1 QKSICLSNWR
11 IKVMDGNTAVSVEGK
26 RQDMKGLLW
35 HSNAVTERVAHNQV
49 RTSSGSVYV
58 LQGKMDS
65 ATMRREGFPYRFI
78 KRFTFGFPRRW
89 KECVQELLEERRR

>member
-1 QKSICLSNWR
+1 QKSISLSSWR
-11 IKVMDGNTAVSVEGK
+11 IKVMDGNTAISVEGK

-35 HSNAVTERVAHNQV
+35 HSNAVTERLAHNQV
-49 RTSSGSVYV
+49 RTSSGSIYV

-78 KRFTFGFPRRW
+78 KQFTSGFSRRW
-89 KECVQELLEERRR
+89 KEYVQEFLQERRR